1 MGCIPAC
8 RLGVQ
13 PLRLNAPSFGTWRF
27 PHLPVPT
34 GRIAKMQ
41 TQYIAAHAVR
51 PGMNIS
57 LAGSIY
63 AVESNFLDRHC
74 NGLYQARS
82 VLVCNSLTDRS
93 AYGQGD
99 HFGLLPTAQVLVITA
114 GVELA

>member
-1 MGCIPAC
+1 
-8 RLGVQ
+8 
-13 PLRLNAPSFGTWRF
+13 
-27 PHLPVPT
+27 
-34 GRIAKMQ
+34 
-41 TQYIAAHAVR
+41 
-51 PGMNIS
+51 MNIS

-114 GVELA
+114 GAELA